1 MKITGSQAIVKALQ
15 AEGVDRIFGYPG
27 GAIMPT
33 YDALHEAR
41 NELHHILVRH
51 EQAAIHGAV
60 GYARATQKV
69 GVAIATSGPGATNLL
84 TGIADAQIDS
94 IPVVCITGQVFG
106 SLLGTDAFQEADI
119 IGMSVAA
126 TKWNYQITDPNEIP
140 EVFKKAFEIA
150 VSGRPGPVLIDITKD
165 AQTAFMEQAQAI
177 GNIHGKW
184 LHKPTINMDEILKAS
199 ELINNAKKP
208 IVIAGHGVMLSGA
221 EEALLKLVEKAD
233 LPVVC
238 TLLGLSSFP
247 YKHDLYKGMLGMH
260 GNYAANILCNEA
272 DVVVAIGMRF
282 DDRVTGNLNKYLP
295 KARIIHIEIDPS
307 EIDKNVKADI
317 GINADA
323 KEALD
328 ALTPYIAEQDH
339 DIWHKEFADEH
350 SKEVSAIID
359 NETKPTAGDIKMAEV
374 INLLSEKTNGE
385 AIIVSDVGQHQM
397 IAARYYKFM
406 SKNAHISSGGL
417 GTMGFALPAAIG
429 AKIGVGDK
437 KEVIAIIGDGG
448 FQMNLQELAVLKQ
461 ENINL
466 KIIILNNSFLGMVR
480 QWQQLFFESRYAYT
494 EISSPNFIKL
504 AEAYSVDAQ
513 KIDQRESLSE
523 AIDTLLAAKNSY
535 LLEVM
540 VEKQE
545 NVFPMVPAGESISNT
560 KLGIEG

>member
-1 MKITGSQAIVKALQ
+1 MKITGSQAIVKALKT
-15 AEGVDRIFGYPG
+15 EGVDCIFGYPG

-33 YDALHEAR
+33 YDALHEER
-41 NELHHILVRH
+41 HNLHHILVRH

-94 IPVVCITGQVFG
+94 IPVVCITGQVFS

-150 VSGRPGPVLIDITKD
+150 KSGRPGPVLIDITKD
-165 AQTAFMEQAQAI
+165 AQTALMEYKQAQ
-177 GNIHGKW
+177 GNINGKW
-184 LHKPTINMDEILKAS
+184 LHKPMIDMDEILRAS
-199 ELINNAKKP
+199 ELINNAKRP
-208 IVIAGHGVMLSGA
+208 IVLAGHGVMLSGA
-221 EEALLKLVEKAD
+221 EDSLLKLAEKAN

-260 GNYAANILCNEA
+260 GNYAANVLCNEA
-272 DVVVAIGMRF
+272 DVVLAVGMRF
-282 DDRVTGNLNKYLP
+282 DDRVTGKLDEYLNNAK
-295 KARIIHIEIDPS
+295 IIHIEIDPS
-307 EIDKNVKADI
+307 EIDKNVKADV
-317 GINADA
+317 GINSDA
-323 KEALD
+323 KEAID
-328 ALTPYIAEQDH
+328 ALIPYIAEQNH
-339 DIWHKEFADEH
+339 ETWHKEFADEH
-350 SKEVSAIID
+350 SKEVAAVID
-359 NETKPTAGDIKMAEV
+359 DETNPISGDIKMAEV
-374 INLLSEKTNGE
+374 ISLVSEKTNGE
-385 AIIVSDVGQHQM
+385 ATIVSDVGQHQM

-429 AKIGVGDK
+429 AKVGVGDK
-437 KEVIAIIGDGG
+437 KEVIAVIGDGG
-448 FQMNLQELAVLKQ
+448 FQMNLQELAVLRQ
-461 ENINL
+461 ENLNL

-480 QWQQLFFESRYAYT
+480 QWQQLFFESRYSHT
-494 EISSPNFIKL
+494 EISSPDFIKL
-504 AEAYSVDAQ
+504 AEAYDINAQ
-513 KIDQRESLSE
+513 QVSKRENLGK
-523 AIDTLLAAKNSY
+523 AIDELLAAKNSY
-535 LLEVM
+535 LLEVK
-540 VEKQE
+540 VEQQE

-560 KLGIEG
+560 KLGIEE